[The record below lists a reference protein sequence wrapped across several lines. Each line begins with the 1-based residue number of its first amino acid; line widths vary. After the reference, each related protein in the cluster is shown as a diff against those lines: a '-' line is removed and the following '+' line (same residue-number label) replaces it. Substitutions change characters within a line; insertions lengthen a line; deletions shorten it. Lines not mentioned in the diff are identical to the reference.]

1 METYNVYASGNFE
14 MIVGAYNGL
23 AMMVGDSNTMFVV
36 AMILSLL
43 MLMISA
49 LMKTFDDNQ
58 KPVYNFFF
66 GLIMFLAFMS
76 KVTVV
81 VESRVTGQAQSVD
94 NVPLLVAVSGSIAT
108 GLFTDM
114 TDDLRTAFSVV
125 TPVSVDGTAMT
136 TGYGGLDPLRAL
148 MKLNQEDYAS
158 SQICMMSG
166 SVDLCATLE
175 QYAKNCVGRDIIT
188 GGSGQEIK
196 ASALMNAAPE
206 DTFLALKSTNT
217 YWETPI
223 IQKAGPD
230 TTKTCAAA
238 YTYISGLLSS
248 STFKNAV
255 DVYNQQ
261 INLTDDE
268 IGDATKIFT
277 GTGISA
283 YDMALQRLV
292 WTATKKGLTDARDK
306 VGLQVEQMMFT
317 AKDQRLIK
325 MASSY
330 EMFNE
335 LAPAIITFFE
345 LFAIFIAPLML
356 IMLVTGRM
364 GFMGIGS
371 YIMFVLF
378 TNMWPLIAVGVESYL
393 NFALASN
400 MSSSSS
406 FGPAAMSWN
415 GTPGVVEKAQT
426 YLAVGSMM
434 MTAIPALSMAVL
446 FKGVQSMSGVAKQ
459 STPDAP
465 VNTHYVAPNIAS
477 APDNGA
483 SKQGQQENVWNPN
496 AIGGSTMSGA
506 SNYGSVVD
514 TSQAVRQ
521 EVSHGM
527 TGARQQMEQSQA
539 QLTKSVGHLMEIG
552 QQASHNR
559 QFSSSEAAKLQEGYA
574 ATMEVA
580 NMIAKREGIT
590 TQQALEK
597 MVSKANTTSSQ
608 AGGSFDLSLGFG
620 KKGSDK
626 EKSFGGGFSIG
637 AGLTQTGTD
646 SKTRSEKEG
655 ISKTEGYDSSK
666 QQSVKGSNNTSALF
680 DKAQQYLTGNT
691 LQGSSSYKDAA
702 QQTAQS
708 AKSFSDSKSV
718 VEQQSALLASASNGN
733 LSSSINIG
741 QVGQDAGASGK
752 GFNAQHI
759 IDELVQGNPSARS
772 VLEERKIIGSDGQLT
787 AESQKEIVGLMDVA
801 KQNSGGQNLSE
812 TKLGSIASLGFLM
825 DKGLHML
832 GGEGANDRQVAGQ
845 LFHNLDQVSHQ
856 AAFQQLSTAAQ
867 QSVAGQRQEA
877 SDFGGTE
884 NVRNNIVQVSS
895 QVTGGQAGIDGRVGG
910 DISATDASINKDGV
924 YKAADENRAVTR
936 EYNRESAQALNPAHL
951 LFRNHNTH
959 AASDL
964 NDLSQTNAVPDANR
978 GKVEMNNE
986 FRSTNPQQQQTMKG
1000 MRFEDHPETKPE
1012 TPIEFDANF
1021 KD

>member
-58 KPVYNFFF
+58 KPVHNFFF

-94 NVPLLVAVSGSIAT
+94 NVPLLVALSGGIAT

-125 TPVSVDGTAMT
+125 TPVRVDGTAMT

-175 QYAKNCVGRDIIT
+175 QYSKNCVGRDIIT

-292 WTATKKGLTDARDK
+292 WSATKKGLTDARDK

-446 FKGVQSMSGVAKQ
+446 FKGVQSMSGVSKQ

-483 SKQGQQENVWNPN
+483 SKQGAQEAVWNQT
-496 AIGGSTMSGA
+496 AMGGTSMSGQSA
-506 SNYGSVVD
+506 YAATLNTG
-514 TSQAVRQ
+514 QAVRQ
-521 EVSHGM
+521 EISHSLAGAKQEMAQAQASVGQSVSHM
-527 TGARQQMEQSQA
+527 MEA
-539 QLTKSVGHLMEIG
+539 G
-552 QQASHNR
+552 QQAIKSN
-559 QFSSSEAAKLQEGYA
+559 QLSDSEAAKTQEGMNA
-574 ATMEVA
+574 MMQLARMNTQLTGASMQESLTAVA
-580 NMIAKREGIT
+580 SDARSVSQKIGASVSAGIKLPGVFNFGGEASIAHGIT
-590 TQQALEK
+590 
-597 MVSKANTTSSQ
+597 NTDTKS
-608 AGGSFDLSLGFG
+608 AGGVLTKTDSSTSGLASGNSTSTSLAALA
-620 KKGSDK
+620 
-626 EKSFGGGFSIG
+626 EKSRAFTSGE
-637 AGLTQTGTD
+637 TVQ
-646 SKTRSEKEG
+646 
-655 ISKTEGYDSSK
+655 
-666 QQSVKGSNNTSALF
+666 NN
-680 DKAQQYLTGNT
+680 KAM
-691 LQGSSSYKDAA
+691 KDAA
-702 QQTAQS
+702 QNLSQS
-708 AKSFSDSKSV
+708 VKSYSESRSV
-718 VEQQSALLASASNGN
+718 VEQQSILDAQARNGALNSV
-733 LSSSINIG
+733 IDIG
-741 QVGQDAGASGK
+741 AVGQTGK
-752 GFNAQHI
+752 GFNAKQI
-759 IDELVQGNPSARS
+759 FNELANADQNTRQSLVQSGVIDGNGELTTRSQERLSQLMSAAY
-772 VLEERKIIGSDGQLT
+772 Q
-787 AESQKEIVGLMDVA
+787 Q
-801 KQNSGGQNLSE
+801 SGGQLSQE
-812 TKLGSIASLGFLM
+812 KQASIASLGLASEVGISLM
-825 DKGLHML
+825 GGRDKDDM
-832 GGEGANDRQVAGQ
+832 AAAGQ
-845 LFHNLDQVSHQ
+845 LFTALNERSAHQ
-856 AAFQQLSTAAQ
+856 GFQQLADSAR
-867 QSVAGQRQEA
+867 QSVQATEQQIRSVTSDVAGKVEGIDASVSSQSGVLGGQVGSGMASADQRVNNGGIASAHADGKEQVMQYASEADQQHRPESMLYAPHTKGNQDKVALDTLYGVPLNNLQKNSGEFNDRYTTMNTEIKKQLDEKMAEEQAEQSQRQE
-877 SDFGGTE
+877 
-884 NVRNNIVQVSS
+884 VR
-895 QVTGGQAGIDGRVGG
+895 
-910 DISATDASINKDGV
+910 
-924 YKAADENRAVTR
+924 E
-936 EYNRESAQALNPAHL
+936 
-951 LFRNHNTH
+951 
-959 AASDL
+959 
-964 NDLSQTNAVPDANR
+964 
-978 GKVEMNNE
+978 
-986 FRSTNPQQQQTMKG
+986 
-1000 MRFEDHPETKPE
+1000 
-1012 TPIEFDANF
+1012 
-1021 KD
+1021 

>member
-1 METYNVYASGNFE
+1 METFNVYVSGNFE

-23 AMMVGDSNTMFVV
+23 AMMMDDSNTLFVV

-58 KPVYNFFF
+58 KPVHNFFF
-66 GLIMFLAFMS
+66 GLIMFLVFMS

-94 NVPLLVAVSGSIAT
+94 NVPLLVALSGGIAT

-175 QYAKNCVGRDIIT
+175 QYSKNCVGRDIIT

-230 TTKTCAAA
+230 TSKTCAAA

-514 TSQAVRQ
+514 TGQAVRQ

-539 QLTKSVGHLMEIG
+539 QLASNVSRLMEIG

-559 QFSSSEAAKLQEGYA
+559 QYTASEAAKLQEGYA

-608 AGGSFDLSLGFG
+608 GGGSLDLSLGFG
-620 KKGSDK
+620 KKQS
-626 EKSFGGGFSIG
+626 SFGGGFSIG
-637 AGLTQTGTD
+637 GGVTQTGSD
-646 SKTRSEKEG
+646 SNTRLQKEG
-655 ISKTEGYDSSK
+655 VSKTEGYDSSK
-666 QQSVKGSNNTSALF
+666 QQSVKGSKNISALL
-680 DKAQQYLTGNT
+680 DEAQQYLTGNT
-691 LQGSSSYKDAA
+691 IQGNSSYKDAA
-702 QQTAQS
+702 QNTVQS
-708 AKSFSDSKSV
+708 AKSYSDSKSV
-718 VEQQSALLASASNGN
+718 VEQQSALLASASNGS

-787 AESQKEIVGLMDVA
+787 AESQKEIVGLMEVA

-867 QSVAGQRQEA
+867 QSVEVQRQDVRE
-877 SDFGGTE
+877 FGGTE
-884 NVRNNIVQVSS
+884 NVRNNIDQLTGQVS
-895 QVTGGQAGIDGRVGG
+895 GGQAGIDGRVGG
-910 DISATDASINKDGV
+910 DISATDASINENGV
-924 YKAADENRAVTR
+924 YKAADDYRDVTR
-936 EYNRESAQALNPAHL
+936 GYNRDSAQALNPAHL
-951 LFRNHNTH
+951 LFRNHNTD

-964 NDLSQTNAVPDANR
+964 EDLSQTNVVPDASR
-978 GKVEMNNE
+978 GKVEMNDE
-986 FRSTNPQQQQTMKG
+986 FRSTNLQQQQTMKG

-1012 TPIEFDANF
+1012 TPIIVDANF